1 MFTPQKAINKTDD
14 ATLVLISLGG
24 DRDAFCEIVSRYQN
38 LLCSLAF
45 ASIGDIKQ
53 SEDLAQEV
61 FIESWL
67 KLHTLREP
75 EKLKPWLC
83 GILRFKISHYLR
95 KEKNQPAT
103 GAEDIEEQILTD
115 FSTLS
120 MEKSAIEQQEQVLL
134 WNTLSNLDII
144 YREPLILFY
153 RQQQS
158 IERVADELDLTID
171 TTKQRLS
178 RGRKL
183 LKTAMLNFVGTALDK
198 SKPGA
203 IFTAGV
209 AAMLTDVTKSASAAA
224 LSAGSMKTAS
234 TFKAATL
241 FTLLA
246 SFSGLI
252 SAFFGLRAGLYQSR
266 TESER
271 KLTYKVVGLYIMF
284 ALIWLSGT
292 YALKHIALNQPD
304 DAILYALF
312 AHALVFLFIFSYFL
326 LTFATLHQVQELR
339 ARERIFR
346 PEAFQRVIDQKDYKR
361 REYKSAL
368 KLFGIPLMHF
378 QFGTPEHGDSAAVGW
393 IAAGSKAYGVI
404 FAWGLIAVAPVSVGV
419 ISVGFFSIGA
429 VSLGLLSFGAAAIG
443 GLAFGSSAIGYKAY
457 ASLSSLGW
465 ESAFSHGFSVA
476 HEAAVGTFAY
486 AHEVN
491 NEIAYEISKLSL
503 FSNGTHWIS
512 LTIAFFVILPAYL
525 HYKNVRKRMKTDDK

>member
-115 FSTLS
+115 FSSLS

-203 IFTAGV
+203 VFTAGV

-271 KLTYKVVGLYIMF
+271 KLT
-284 ALIWLSGT
+284 
-292 YALKHIALNQPD
+292 
-304 DAILYALF
+304 
-312 AHALVFLFIFSYFL
+312 
-326 LTFATLHQVQELR
+326 
-339 ARERIFR
+339 
-346 PEAFQRVIDQKDYKR
+346 
-361 REYKSAL
+361 
-368 KLFGIPLMHF
+368 
-378 QFGTPEHGDSAAVGW
+378 
-393 IAAGSKAYGVI
+393 
-404 FAWGLIAVAPVSVGV
+404 
-419 ISVGFFSIGA
+419 
-429 VSLGLLSFGAAAIG
+429 
-443 GLAFGSSAIGYKAY
+443 
-457 ASLSSLGW
+457 
-465 ESAFSHGFSVA
+465 
-476 HEAAVGTFAY
+476 
-486 AHEVN
+486 
-491 NEIAYEISKLSL
+491 
-503 FSNGTHWIS
+503 
-512 LTIAFFVILPAYL
+512 
-525 HYKNVRKRMKTDDK
+525 